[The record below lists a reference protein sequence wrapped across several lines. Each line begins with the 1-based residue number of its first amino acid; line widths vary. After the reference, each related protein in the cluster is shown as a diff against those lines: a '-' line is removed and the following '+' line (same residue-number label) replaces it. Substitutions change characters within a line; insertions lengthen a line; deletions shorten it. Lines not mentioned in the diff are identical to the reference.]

1 MNQSFSVPTGLDD
14 QILLPSLGGEH
25 TSLVFTSPEFWTCE
39 DIENAPPIGNQI
51 ASQSNHS

>member
-25 TSLVFTSPEFWTCE
+25 TSLVFDGLSSGLVK
-39 DIENAPPIGNQI
+39 ILKMLLPIGNQI
-51 ASQSNHS
+51 ESQSNHS